1 METVRTKALLKE
13 MQQLPLQR
21 KIELSIAK
29 IIEWYKNNDGKVYIS
44 FSGGKDSTVLLHLV
58 RRVFPDVLAV
68 FSDTGLEYPEIKEFV
83 KTQEN
88 IKIIKPKISFRQ
100 VIEKYGY
107 PVASKEIASVIE
119 GARAGKD
126 WALYRLNAPNTQRCA
141 IKNRWKNLIDAPF
154 KISAKCCWHMKKG
167 PLKSFA
173 KKSGLKPYIGNLA
186 EESAMRENSWLVT
199 GCNNYSKDGSSQPLS
214 FWTEQDILQYIKLCK
229 LPIAKVYGDVIEV
242 DGKFTTTGVNRTGC
256 IFCMFGVHFDKE
268 PNRFQ
273 MLAQTHTQLY
283 NYCMKPYDKGGLGI
297 NKVLDYIKIPY

>member
-1 METVRTKALLKE
+1 METIRTKALLKQ
-13 MQQLPLQR
+13 MQSLPLQR

-29 IIEWYKNNDGKVYIS
+29 IIEWYKNNDGKVYVA

-88 IKIIKPKISFRQ
+88 VKIIKPKMSFRQ

-126 WALYRLNAPNTQRCA
+126 WALYRLNAPNTERCA
-141 IKNRWKNLIDAPF
+141 IKNRWKKLIDAPF

-167 PLKSFA
+167 PSKSFA
-173 KKSGLKPYIGNLA
+173 KKSGLKPYVGNLA
-186 EESAMRENSWLVT
+186 EESAMRENSWLAT